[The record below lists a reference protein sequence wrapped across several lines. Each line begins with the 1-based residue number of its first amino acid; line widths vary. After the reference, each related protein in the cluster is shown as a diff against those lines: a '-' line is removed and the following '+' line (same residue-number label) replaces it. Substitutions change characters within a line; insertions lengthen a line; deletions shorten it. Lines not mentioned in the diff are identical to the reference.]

1 MHPKTHFFSFEL
13 ASSFQKWLTLFT
25 FSKKNHIN
33 IYSIAQENVA
43 NWVLSSNWYKIDVI
57 FKLVHR
63 YLERYSYFG
72 VMCRCVH
79 SYLCVCM
86 IPPRLI
92 PSLSI
97 FNRSYAISH
106 QPWSFLWSQRVYAT
120 CCKLFWKLCG
130 YAYQAMITPV
140 FLISLKCLSPQ
151 DLLSWCFGFCK
162 LNPLEKANLATE
174 ADHHRKH

>member
-97 FNRSYAISH
+97 FNRGYAISH
-106 QPWSFLWSQRVYAT
+106 QPWSFLWSES
-120 CCKLFWKLCG
+120 CCYLLQIILEALWLCISS
-130 YAYQAMITPV
+130 YDNSCFFNIIKMFKPSRSVKPV
-140 FLISLKCLSPQ
+140 FWFLQIKSPWK
-151 DLLSWCFGFCK
+151 S
-162 LNPLEKANLATE
+162 
-174 ADHHRKH
+174 